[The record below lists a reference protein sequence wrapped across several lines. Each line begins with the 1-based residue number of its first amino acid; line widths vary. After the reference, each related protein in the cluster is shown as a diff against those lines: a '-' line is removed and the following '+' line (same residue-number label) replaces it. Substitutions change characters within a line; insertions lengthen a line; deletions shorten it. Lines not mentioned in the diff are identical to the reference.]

1 MNGAM
6 IRGRCDHIR
15 LINIRW
21 NRIRGFGILFTDNGY
36 TGDWPEHVT
45 IRDSVIRGGEM
56 GIAIVA
62 GRHIDIIGNQINDST
77 WFAIDLEPDQPQHGF
92 EDVLIKDNDIRRYG
106 WGDEYTS
113 WFVAANP
120 SDDVV
125 DDVVMNG
132 LVVTGNRVHAG
143 IANDDNSNAGIG
155 GLSVRADKANIKRNF
170 VITNNWTVDNHSR
183 SSSRSVIN
191 LANVHNLTI
200 TGNRQPVQAG
210 SFLDDENTTGRRVVR
225 NNRLQP

>member
-1 MNGAM
+1 M
-6 IRGRCDHIR
+6 
-15 LINIRW
+15 LK
-21 NRIRGFGILFTDNGY
+21 
-36 TGDWPEHVT
+36 
-45 IRDSVIRGGEM
+45 
-56 GIAIVA
+56 GIAIILAVVVVGILIFA
-62 GRHIDIIGNQINDST
+62 ATKPDVFQVRRSAVIQAPPDKIFAYLND
-77 WFAIDLEPDQPQHGF
+77 FQ
-92 EDVLIKDNDIRRYG
+92 R
-106 WGDEYTS
+106 WGEWSPYEKLDPAMKRTYSGPASGPGAVYAWE
-113 WFVAANP
+113 
-120 SDDVV
+120 
-125 DDVVMNG
+125 G
-132 LVVTGNRVHAG
+132 
-143 IANDDNSNAGIG
+143 NSNAGIG